1 MAERRKHVLKMGM
14 DKPFHEK
21 SAFGS
26 VVVKFKDND
35 IPFAVLIDRL
45 ALTVVEKIIKDAQLM
60 PSKKRLPA
68 SFEDHSFRH
77 RFCS

>member
-1 MAERRKHVLKMGM
+1 MGM

-60 PSKKRLPA
+60 
-68 SFEDHSFRH
+68 
-77 RFCS
+77 